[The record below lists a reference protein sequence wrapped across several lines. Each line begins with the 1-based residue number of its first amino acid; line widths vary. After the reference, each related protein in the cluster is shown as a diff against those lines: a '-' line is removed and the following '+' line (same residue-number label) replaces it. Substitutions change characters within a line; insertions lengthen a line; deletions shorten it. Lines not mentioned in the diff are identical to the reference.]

1 MGQTSKIKRAAMTLF
16 FPLLVQ
22 LKIREWGVEM
32 IVFVEMNKNIH
43 VLLGLIYSLKVTICT
58 RKDI

>member
-1 MGQTSKIKRAAMTLF
+1 MTLF

-43 VLLGLIYSLKVTICT
+43 VLLGLIYSLKATICT